1 MRILKI
7 HSKDF
12 KEIEA
17 IGNSVLPIYYT
28 MFDLHQMIRNNK
40 FLLFKIVSGV
50 KIVGFIILEK
60 EAKNFHICSFGI
72 VKEYQRQGIATG
84 VLDRIKKKYNDCSL
98 SLNVHV
104 ENTKAISCYEKNGF
118 QKKKFLS
125 KYYCVFTSCNDA
137 YYMVCSQK

>member
-7 HSKDF
+7 QPKDF

-17 IGNSVLPIYYT
+17 IGQSVLPIYYT
-28 MFDLHQMIRNNK
+28 MLDLHQMRNKKK

-50 KIVGFIILEK
+50 EIVGFIILEK
-60 EAKNFHICSFGI
+60 EVKNLHICSIGI
-72 VKEYQRQGIATG
+72 VKEYQRHGIATG
-84 VLDRIKKKYNDCSL
+84 VLDWIKKKYKDYSL

-118 QKKKFLS
+118 RKKKFLS
-125 KYYCVFTSCNDA
+125 NYYCVFISCNDA
-137 YYMVCSQK
+137 YYMVYSQK